1 MKIGVV
7 ITIYNIENYIKK
19 CLNSVIG
26 QTYKDLEII
35 LVDDGS
41 SDNSGLICDEYAK
54 QDRRIRVIH
63 KKNQG
68 LVLARM
74 TGIQALDTE
83 FVAFV
88 DGDDWIEP
96 DMYEKMAGIVQETGS
111 DMVISGIIF
120 DEEGR
125 EIPEQEIIPPGTYD
139 SQEIESTIV
148 PIMMFDKQYGQRSG
162 ITSLCTKLF
171 KRSLLLES
179 METMDPEITYGEDGA
194 VTFVC
199 IARARVLTIVEDRWY
214 HYIIRNGSMVR
225 QYSMDSLKK
234 VRIFNHYMK
243 QALKKLD
250 IWEKT
255 EYQLEQYT
263 KTMLAPMIESI
274 YSVKMYRPVYLFPFH
289 QVRKGSRVVIYGA
302 GIVGR
307 SYVDCIKAGEYAA
320 LAGWVDKN
328 YKEKNQLYGVESPD
342 IIFSREFDVL
352 IIAIENERTVEKV
365 KRFLLENGVSENKI
379 ISNRPY
385 RMDTLPLRTC
395 R

>member
-7 ITIYNIENYIKK
+7 ITVYNVESYIRK

-54 QDRRIRVIH
+54 QDPRIRVIH

-83 FVAFV
+83 LAAFI

-96 DMYEKMAGIVQETGS
+96 VMYEKMAGIIQETGS

-120 DEEGR
+120 EKEGR
-125 EIPEQEIIPPGTYD
+125 KTPEQEIIPPGTYR
-139 SQEIESTIV
+139 SEEIKNEII

-162 ITSLCTKLF
+162 ITSFCTKLF
-171 KRSLLLES
+171 KRSLLSES
-179 METMDPEITYGEDGA
+179 MAAMDPEITYGEDGA

-199 IARARVLTIVEDRWY
+199 IARAKALTIVEDRWY
-214 HYIIRNGSMVR
+214 HYVIRNDSMVR

-234 VRIFNHYMK
+234 VRIFNDYMK
-243 QALKKLD
+243 QALKSLQ

-263 KTMLAPMIESI
+263 KVLLAPIIESI
-274 YSVKMYRPVYLFPFH
+274 YGVKIYRPVYLFPFS
-289 QVRKGSRVVIYGA
+289 QVRKGSRVIIYGA

-307 SYVDCIKAGEYAA
+307 SYVNCIKAGEYVT
-320 LAGWVDKN
+320 LAGWVDRN
-328 YKEKNQLYGVESPD
+328 YKERNELQGVESPE
-342 IIFSREFDVL
+342 IIFSREFDTL

-365 KRFLLENGVSENKI
+365 KRFLLENGVPENKI
-379 ISNRPY
+379 ISDRPY
-385 RMDTLPLRTC
+385 RMDTLPI
-395 R
+395 